1 MAGQEQVNPQSQKTE
16 DDIDGA
22 PEAEPTPGGAE
33 TTATEDI
40 DALLDDIDETLESN
54 AESFVRQFQQK
65 GGQ

>member
-1 MAGQEQVNPQSQKTE
+1 MAGQEHAKPQSSKSSQE
-16 DDIDGA
+16 DENHE
-22 PEAEPTPGGAE
+22 PEPTPAGAE
-33 TTATEDI
+33 TTATDDI